1 MENAPSS
8 LRTTAAQLLSKF
20 AVSALI
26 LILTLFFS
34 TFCVSCTTARSVS
47 PYTSPRVQFLSDIE
61 PDSDSYSGSGSGDD
75 EDDYEFEPAT
85 NTPNED
91 ILGSIVINNQIGPK
105 TLALGYFYA
114 GMQFVFF
121 AIIIIVLI
129 LYYRR
134 YVLATALIVQRQ
146 MWSSEAAVRQ
156 TFAATIQVPAR
167 NPAVTPC
174 NCSCKF
180 EEMVFYYTT
189 SGFMVLVGVILL
201 LTALVRL
208 ANWIVDQ
215 MESRSSRRTPPPLP
229 PLDYVGPC
237 AEDHIYDEPHHGRV
251 PELGQYM
258 QMK

>member
-1 MENAPSS
+1 METAPSS
-8 LRTTAAQLLSKF
+8 LRTTAALLLSKF
-20 AVSALI
+20 AVSAAI
-26 LILTLFFS
+26 LLLTLFFS

-75 EDDYEFEPAT
+75 EDYEYELAT

-105 TLALGYFYA
+105 TLALGYVYA
-114 GMQFVFF
+114 AGQFVFF

-146 MWSSEAAVRQ
+146 MWSSEALLRK
-156 TFAATIQVPAR
+156 TFSATVMVTPPKQ
-167 NPAVTPC
+167 VTPC
-174 NCSCKF
+174 NCSCRF

-189 SGFMVLVGVILL
+189 SVFMALVGVILL
-201 LTALVRL
+201 LTAMVRL

-215 MESRSSRRTPPPLP
+215 MPSRNRAPPLP
-229 PLDYVGPC
+229 PPLTYVGPG
-237 AEDHIYDEPHHGRV
+237 AEDHIYDEPTV
-251 PELGQYM
+251 GQYV

>member
-1 MENAPSS
+1 MAE
-8 LRTTAAQLLSKF
+8 
-20 AVSALI
+20 
-26 LILTLFFS
+26 
-34 TFCVSCTTARSVS
+34 
-47 PYTSPRVQFLSDIE
+47 IE
-61 PDSDSYSGSGSGDD
+61 GDSESRSGSGSGDD
-75 EDDYEFEPAT
+75 EDGDSDFSLSTE
-85 NTPNED
+85 TPDDD
-91 ILGSIVINNQIGPK
+91 ILGGIVINNQIGPK
-105 TLALGYFYA
+105 TLALGYLYA
-114 GMQFVFF
+114 AGQLIFL
-121 AIIIIVLI
+121 AIIIILLI

-146 MWSSEAAVRQ
+146 MWSSE
-156 TFAATIQVPAR
+156 ATIQVPAR

>member
-1 MENAPSS
+1 METTSSS
-8 LRTTAAQLLSKF
+8 LRTTAALLLSKF
-20 AVSALI
+20 AVSAAI
-26 LILTLFFS
+26 LLLTLFFS

-75 EDDYEFEPAT
+75 EDYEYELAT

-105 TLALGYFYA
+105 TLALGYVYA
-114 GMQFVFF
+114 AGQFVFF

-146 MWSSEAAVRQ
+146 MWSSEALLRK
-156 TFAATIQVPAR
+156 TFSATVMVTPPKQ
-167 NPAVTPC
+167 VTPC
-174 NCSCKF
+174 NCSCRF

-189 SGFMVLVGVILL
+189 SVFMALVGVILL
-201 LTALVRL
+201 LTAMVRL

-215 MESRSSRRTPPPLP
+215 MPSRNRAPPLP
-229 PLDYVGPC
+229 PPLTYVGPG
-237 AEDHIYDEPHHGRV
+237 AEEHIYDEPTV
-251 PELGQYM
+251 GQYV

>member
-1 MENAPSS
+1 M
-8 LRTTAAQLLSKF
+8 
-20 AVSALI
+20 
-26 LILTLFFS
+26 
-34 TFCVSCTTARSVS
+34 SCTTARSVS

-75 EDDYEFEPAT
+75 EDYEYELAT

-105 TLALGYFYA
+105 TLALGYVYA
-114 GMQFVFF
+114 AGQFVFF

-146 MWSSEAAVRQ
+146 MWSSEALLRK
-156 TFAATIQVPAR
+156 TFSATVMVTPPKQ
-167 NPAVTPC
+167 VTPC
-174 NCSCKF
+174 NCSCRF

-189 SGFMVLVGVILL
+189 SVFMALVGVILL
-201 LTALVRL
+201 LTAMVRL

-215 MESRSSRRTPPPLP
+215 MPSRNRAPPLP
-229 PLDYVGPC
+229 PPLTYVGPG
-237 AEDHIYDEPHHGRV
+237 AEDHIYDEPTV
-251 PELGQYM
+251 GQYV

>member
-1 MENAPSS
+1 M
-8 LRTTAAQLLSKF
+8 
-20 AVSALI
+20 
-26 LILTLFFS
+26 
-34 TFCVSCTTARSVS
+34 SCTTARSLS
-47 PYTSPRVQFLSDIE
+47 PYTSPRVQFLNEIE

-75 EDDYEFEPAT
+75 EDYEFELAT

-114 GMQFVFF
+114 AGQFVFF
-121 AIIIIVLI
+121 VIIIIVLI

-146 MWSSEAAVRQ
+146 MWSSEAVTRK
-156 TFAATIQVPAR
+156 TFTATVVVP
-167 NPAVTPC
+167 PPKQVTPC
-174 NCSCKF
+174 NCSCRF

-189 SGFMVLVGVILL
+189 SVFMALVGVILL
-201 LTALVRL
+201 LTAMVRL

-215 MESRSSRRTPPPLP
+215 MPSRNRAPPLP
-229 PLDYVGPC
+229 PPLTYVGPG
-237 AEDHIYDEPHHGRV
+237 AEDHIYDEPTV
-251 PELGQYM
+251 GQYV

>member
-1 MENAPSS
+1 M
-8 LRTTAAQLLSKF
+8 
-20 AVSALI
+20 
-26 LILTLFFS
+26 
-34 TFCVSCTTARSVS
+34 SCTTARSVS

-61 PDSDSYSGSGSGDD
+61 PDSYSGSGSGDD
-75 EDDYEFEPAT
+75 EDYEYELAT

-105 TLALGYFYA
+105 TLALGYVYA
-114 GMQFVFF
+114 AGQFVFF

-146 MWSSEAAVRQ
+146 MWSSEAFVQ
-156 TFAATIQVPAR
+156 KTFAATIQVPAR
-167 NPAVTPC
+167 HPAVTPC

-215 MESRSSRRTPPPLP
+215 MESRSSRRAPLPP
-229 PLDYVGPC
+229 PLDYVGPRV
-237 AEDHIYDEPHHGRV
+237 EDHIYDEPHHGRV

>member
-34 TFCVSCTTARSVS
+34 TFCVSCTTARSVT
-47 PYTSPRVQFLSDIE
+47 PYTSPRVQFLNEIE
-61 PDSDSYSGSGSGDD
+61 PDSDSSSGSGSGDD
-75 EDDYEFEPAT
+75 EYDYEFEPAT

-114 GMQFVFF
+114 AGQFVFF

-146 MWSSEAAVRQ
+146 MLSSEAATRK
-156 TFAATIQVPAR
+156 TFTATVVVP
-167 NPAVTPC
+167 PPKQVTPC
-174 NCSCKF
+174 NCSCRF

-189 SGFMVLVGVILL
+189 SVFMALVGIILL

-215 MESRSSRRTPPPLP
+215 IESRSSRRAPLPP

-237 AEDHIYDEPHHGRV
+237 AEDHIYDEPHNDRV

>member
-1 MENAPSS
+1 METTSSS
-8 LRTTAAQLLSKF
+8 LRTTAALLLSKF
-20 AVSALI
+20 AVSATI
-26 LILTLFFS
+26 LLLTLFFS

-61 PDSDSYSGSGSGDD
+61 PDSYSGSGSGDD
-75 EDDYEFEPAT
+75 EDYEYELAT

-105 TLALGYFYA
+105 TLALGYVYA
-114 GMQFVFF
+114 AGQFVFF

-146 MWSSEAAVRQ
+146 MWSSEAFVQ
-156 TFAATIQVPAR
+156 KTFAATIQVPAR
-167 NPAVTPC
+167 QPAVTPC

-215 MESRSSRRTPPPLP
+215 MESRSSRRAPLPP
-229 PLDYVGPC
+229 PLDYVGPRV
-237 AEDHIYDEPHHGRV
+237 EDHIYDEPHHGRV

>member
-34 TFCVSCTTARSVS
+34 TFCVSCTTARSLS
-47 PYTSPRVQFLSDIE
+47 PYTSPRVQFLNEIE
-61 PDSDSYSGSGSGDD
+61 PDSSSGSGSGDA
-75 EDDYEFEPAT
+75 EDDFEIVT
-85 NTPNED
+85 ETPDED
-91 ILGSIVINNQIGPK
+91 ILGGIVINNQIGPK

-114 GMQFVFF
+114 AMQFVFF

-146 MWSSEAAVRQ
+146 MWSSEALVQ
-156 TFAATIQVPAR
+156 KTFAATVVVP
-167 NPAVTPC
+167 PPKQVTPC
-174 NCSCKF
+174 NCSCRF

-189 SGFMVLVGVILL
+189 SVFMALVGVILL
-201 LTALVRL
+201 LTAMVRL
-208 ANWIVDQ
+208 SNWIVDQ
-215 MESRSSRRTPPPLP
+215 MSSRNRAPPLP
-229 PLDYVGPC
+229 PPLTYVGPG
-237 AEDHIYDEPHHGRV
+237 AEDHIYDEPTV
-251 PELGQYM
+251 GQYV

>member
-1 MENAPSS
+1 MSE
-8 LRTTAAQLLSKF
+8 
-20 AVSALI
+20 
-26 LILTLFFS
+26 
-34 TFCVSCTTARSVS
+34 
-47 PYTSPRVQFLSDIE
+47 IE
-61 PDSDSYSGSGSGDD
+61 GDSESRSGSGSGDD
-75 EDDYEFEPAT
+75 EDDIYLSTE
-85 NTPNED
+85 TPDDD
-91 ILGSIVINNQIGPK
+91 ILGGIVINNQIGPK
-105 TLALGYFYA
+105 TLALGYLYVA
-114 GMQFVFF
+114 GQLVFL
-121 AIIIIVLI
+121 AIIIIILI

-146 MWSSEAAVRQ
+146 MWSSEAAVQ
-156 TFAATIQVPAR
+156 KTFTATIQVPAR

-215 MESRSSRRTPPPLP
+215 MESRRRVPLPPPLE
-229 PLDYVGPC
+229 YVGPRG
-237 AEDHIYDEPHHGRV
+237 EDHIYDEPHHERV

>member
-1 MENAPSS
+1 M
-8 LRTTAAQLLSKF
+8 
-20 AVSALI
+20 
-26 LILTLFFS
+26 
-34 TFCVSCTTARSVS
+34 SCTTARSLS

-75 EDDYEFEPAT
+75 EDYEYELAT

-105 TLALGYFYA
+105 TLALGYVYA
-114 GMQFVFF
+114 AGQFVFF

-146 MWSSEAAVRQ
+146 MWSSEAATRK
-156 TFAATIQVPAR
+156 TFADTVVVTPPKQ
-167 NPAVTPC
+167 VTPC
-174 NCSCKF
+174 NCSCRF

-189 SGFMVLVGVILL
+189 SVFMALVGIILL

-215 MESRSSRRTPPPLP
+215 MESRSRAPLPP
-229 PLDYVGPC
+229 PLDYVGPSV
-237 AEDHIYDEPHHGRV
+237 EDHIYDEPHHGRV

>member
-1 MENAPSS
+1 M
-8 LRTTAAQLLSKF
+8 
-20 AVSALI
+20 
-26 LILTLFFS
+26 
-34 TFCVSCTTARSVS
+34 SCTTARSLS
-47 PYTSPRVQFLSDIE
+47 LNTSPRVQFLSEIE
-61 PDSDSYSGSGSGDD
+61 PDSSSGSGSGDD
-75 EDDYEFEPAT
+75 EDDDFEIET
-85 NTPNED
+85 DTPDND
-91 ILGSIVINNQIGPK
+91 ILSGIVINNQIGPK

-114 GMQFVFF
+114 AIQFVFF

-146 MWSSEAAVRQ
+146 MWSSEANTQ
-156 TFAATIQVPAR
+156 KTFSATVVSPPKQ
-167 NPAVTPC
+167 VTPC
-174 NCSCKF
+174 NCSCRF

-189 SGFMVLVGVILL
+189 SVFMALVGIILL

-215 MESRSSRRTPPPLP
+215 MESRSRSRAPLPP

-237 AEDHIYDEPHHGRV
+237 AEDHIYDEPHNGRV

>member
-1 MENAPSS
+1 M
-8 LRTTAAQLLSKF
+8 
-20 AVSALI
+20 
-26 LILTLFFS
+26 
-34 TFCVSCTTARSVS
+34 SCTTARSVS
-47 PYTSPRVQFLSDIE
+47 PYTSPRVQFLNEIE
-61 PDSDSYSGSGSGDD
+61 PDSSSGSGSGDD
-75 EDDYEFEPAT
+75 EDYEYEPAT

-105 TLALGYFYA
+105 TLALGYFYVA
-114 GMQFVFF
+114 AQFVFF

-146 MWSSEAAVRQ
+146 MWSSEAAVRN
-156 TFAATIQVPAR
+156 TFSATVEVPAR

-189 SGFMVLVGVILL
+189 SGFMVLVGIILL

-215 MESRSSRRTPPPLP
+215 MESRSSRRGPLPP
-229 PLDYVGPC
+229 PLDYVGPRV
-237 AEDHIYDEPHHGRV
+237 EDHIYDEPHHGRV

>member
-20 AVSALI
+20 AVSAVI
-26 LILTLFFS
+26 LLLTLFFS

-47 PYTSPRVQFLSDIE
+47 PYTSPRVQFLNEIE
-61 PDSDSYSGSGSGDD
+61 PDSDSGSGSGDD
-75 EDDYEFEPAT
+75 DDEDFEIAT
-85 NTPNED
+85 NTPDED
-91 ILGSIVINNQIGPK
+91 ILGGIVINNQIGPK

-114 GMQFVFF
+114 AMQFVFF

-146 MWSSEAAVRQ
+146 MWSSEANTQ
-156 TFAATIQVPAR
+156 KTFSPTVVVSPPKQ
-167 NPAVTPC
+167 VTPC
-174 NCSCKF
+174 NCSCRF

-189 SGFMVLVGVILL
+189 SVFMALVGIILL
-201 LTALVRL
+201 LTAMIRL

-215 MESRSSRRTPPPLP
+215 MPSRNRAPPPPLT
-229 PLDYVGPC
+229 YVGPS
-237 AEDHIYDEPHHGRV
+237 AEDHIYDEPTV
-251 PELGQYM
+251 GQYV

>member
-1 MENAPSS
+1 MAE
-8 LRTTAAQLLSKF
+8 
-20 AVSALI
+20 
-26 LILTLFFS
+26 
-34 TFCVSCTTARSVS
+34 
-47 PYTSPRVQFLSDIE
+47 IE
-61 PDSDSYSGSGSGDD
+61 GDSESRSGSGSGDD
-75 EDDYEFEPAT
+75 EDGDSDFSLSTE
-85 NTPNED
+85 TPDDD
-91 ILGSIVINNQIGPK
+91 ILGGIVINNQIGPK
-105 TLALGYFYA
+105 TLALGYLYA
-114 GMQFVFF
+114 AGQLIFL
-121 AIIIIVLI
+121 AIIIILLI

>member
-1 MENAPSS
+1 M
-8 LRTTAAQLLSKF
+8 
-20 AVSALI
+20 
-26 LILTLFFS
+26 
-34 TFCVSCTTARSVS
+34 SCTTARSVS
-47 PYTSPRVQFLSDIE
+47 PYTSPRVQFLNEIE
-61 PDSDSYSGSGSGDD
+61 PDSSSGSGSGDD

-134 YVLATALIVQRQ
+134 YVLATALVVQRQ
-146 MWSSEAAVRQ
+146 MWSSEALVQ
-156 TFAATIQVPAR
+156 KTFADTVVVTPPKQ
-167 NPAVTPC
+167 VTPC
-174 NCSCKF
+174 NCSCRF

-189 SGFMVLVGVILL
+189 SVFMALVGVILL
-201 LTALVRL
+201 LTAMVRL

-215 MESRSSRRTPPPLP
+215 MPSRNRAPPLT
-229 PLDYVGPC
+229 YVGPS
-237 AEDHIYDEPHHGRV
+237 AEDHIYDEPTV
-251 PELGQYM
+251 GQYV

>member
-1 MENAPSS
+1 M
-8 LRTTAAQLLSKF
+8 
-20 AVSALI
+20 
-26 LILTLFFS
+26 
-34 TFCVSCTTARSVS
+34 SCTTARSVS

-61 PDSDSYSGSGSGDD
+61 PDSDSYSGSGSGED
-75 EDDYEFEPAT
+75 EDYEYELAT

-105 TLALGYFYA
+105 TLALGYVYA
-114 GMQFVFF
+114 AGQFVFF

-146 MWSSEAAVRQ
+146 MWSSEALLRK
-156 TFAATIQVPAR
+156 TFSATVMVTPPKQ
-167 NPAVTPC
+167 VTPC
-174 NCSCKF
+174 NCSCRF

-189 SGFMVLVGVILL
+189 SVFMALVGIILL

-215 MESRSSRRTPPPLP
+215 MESRRRVPLPPPLE
-229 PLDYVGPC
+229 YVGPRG
-237 AEDHIYDEPHHGRV
+237 EDHIYDEPHHDRV

>member
-1 MENAPSS
+1 METTSSS
-8 LRTTAAQLLSKF
+8 LRTTAALLLSKF
-20 AVSALI
+20 AVSAAI
-26 LILTLFFS
+26 LLLTLFFS

-75 EDDYEFEPAT
+75 EDYEFETPT

-114 GMQFVFF
+114 AMQFVFF

-146 MWSSEAAVRQ
+146 MWSSEAATRR
-156 TFAATIQVPAR
+156 TFAATVVVP
-167 NPAVTPC
+167 PPKQVTPC
-174 NCSCKF
+174 NCSCRF

-189 SGFMVLVGVILL
+189 SVFMALVGVILL
-201 LTALVRL
+201 LTAMIRL

-215 MESRSSRRTPPPLP
+215 MPSRSRAPLP
-229 PLDYVGPC
+229 PLTYVGPG
-237 AEDHIYDEPHHGRV
+237 AEEHIYDEPTV
-251 PELGQYM
+251 GQYV

>member
-1 MENAPSS
+1 M
-8 LRTTAAQLLSKF
+8 
-20 AVSALI
+20 
-26 LILTLFFS
+26 
-34 TFCVSCTTARSVS
+34 SCTTARSVS

-75 EDDYEFEPAT
+75 EDYEYELAT

-105 TLALGYFYA
+105 TLALGYVYA
-114 GMQFVFF
+114 AGQFVFF

-146 MWSSEAAVRQ
+146 MWSSEAATRR
-156 TFAATIQVPAR
+156 TFAATVVVP
-167 NPAVTPC
+167 PPKQVTPC
-174 NCSCKF
+174 NCSCRF

-189 SGFMVLVGVILL
+189 SVFMGLVGIILL

>member
-1 MENAPSS
+1 M
-8 LRTTAAQLLSKF
+8 
-20 AVSALI
+20 
-26 LILTLFFS
+26 
-34 TFCVSCTTARSVS
+34 SCTTARSVS

-75 EDDYEFEPAT
+75 EDYEYEPAT

-105 TLALGYFYA
+105 TLALGYVYA
-114 GMQFVFF
+114 AGQFVFF

-146 MWSSEAAVRQ
+146 MWSSEALLRK
-156 TFAATIQVPAR
+156 TFSATVMVTPPKQ
-167 NPAVTPC
+167 VTPC
-174 NCSCKF
+174 NCSCRF

-189 SGFMVLVGVILL
+189 SVFMALVGVILL
-201 LTALVRL
+201 LTAMVRL

-215 MESRSSRRTPPPLP
+215 MPSRNRAPPLP
-229 PLDYVGPC
+229 PPLTYVGPG
-237 AEDHIYDEPHHGRV
+237 AEDHIYDEPTI
-251 PELGQYM
+251 GQYV

>member
-1 MENAPSS
+1 M
-8 LRTTAAQLLSKF
+8 
-20 AVSALI
+20 
-26 LILTLFFS
+26 
-34 TFCVSCTTARSVS
+34 SCTTARSLS
-47 PYTSPRVQFLSDIE
+47 LNTSPRVQFLNEIE

-75 EDDYEFEPAT
+75 EDYYEYETAT

-105 TLALGYFYA
+105 TLALAYFYTA
-114 GMQFVFF
+114 GQFVFF

-146 MWSSEAAVRQ
+146 MWSSEALVQ
-156 TFAATIQVPAR
+156 KTFADTVVVTPPKQ
-167 NPAVTPC
+167 VTPC
-174 NCSCKF
+174 NCSCRF

-189 SGFMVLVGVILL
+189 SVFMALVGIILL

-215 MESRSSRRTPPPLP
+215 MESRSSRRAPLPP
-229 PLDYVGPC
+229 PLDYVGPRV
-237 AEDHIYDEPHHGRV
+237 EDHIYDEPHHGRV

>member
-1 MENAPSS
+1 METTSSS
-8 LRTTAAQLLSKF
+8 LRTTAALLLSKF
-20 AVSALI
+20 AVSAAI
-26 LILTLFFS
+26 LLLTLFFS
-34 TFCVSCTTARSVS
+34 TFCVSCTTARSLS
-47 PYTSPRVQFLSDIE
+47 LNTSPRVQFLSDIE

-114 GMQFVFF
+114 AGQFVFF
-121 AIIIIVLI
+121 VIIIIVLI

-146 MWSSEAAVRQ
+146 MWSSEALVQ
-156 TFAATIQVPAR
+156 KTFTSTVVVPA
-167 NPAVTPC
+167 PKQVTPC
-174 NCSCKF
+174 NCSCRF

-189 SGFMVLVGVILL
+189 SVFMALVGVILL
-201 LTALVRL
+201 LTAMIRL

-215 MESRSSRRTPPPLP
+215 MPSRSRAPPPPLT
-229 PLDYVGPC
+229 YVGPD
-237 AEDHIYDEPHHGRV
+237 AEEHIYDEPTV
-251 PELGQYM
+251 GQYV